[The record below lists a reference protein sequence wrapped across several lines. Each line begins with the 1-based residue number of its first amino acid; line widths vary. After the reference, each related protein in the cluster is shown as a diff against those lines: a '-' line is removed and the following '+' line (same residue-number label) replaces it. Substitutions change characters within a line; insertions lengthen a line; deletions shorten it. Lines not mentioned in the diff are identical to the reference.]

1 VLRVTSADLRS
12 LAAALAPVDPADPTW
27 FPFDVDVAGGRLQWL
42 RVDEGLIVDSAFLDP
57 RMPATGR
64 PQAFTALAPVA
75 ALRPPAGA
83 PAWLWHTSFCGSTLL
98 ARILHLAPRSVAL
111 REPLLLRRLSD
122 AAHAGV
128 EVAPWLHPMT
138 ALLSRPWRPDGRVV
152 VKPTHA
158 ALNLARAAMAAT
170 PEAKALLLT
179 SPLEDF
185 LVSHLKK
192 TADTLAKIPQ
202 LAERALRAGG
212 LPQRLPASAWQPPS
226 PLAAAALQ
234 WAAQRELVA
243 GLHADCGSRLRVLDW
258 AGLRER
264 IEDGAVEAAAFLQ
277 LDLPEAALRAHAR
290 ACAGV
295 HAKAPARRYD
305 TATLREENDWLRAQH
320 RAAVSD
326 ALRWAEAHVLPALSP
341 EALRVDG

>member
-1 VLRVTSADLRS
+1 MT
-12 LAAALAPVDPADPTW
+12 AANPNKLPTALAPVDPADPTW

-42 RVDEGLIVDSAFLDP
+42 CVDEALIAESAFLDP
-57 RMPATGR
+57 RMPTAGR
-64 PQAFTALAPVA
+64 PQALTALAPVA
-75 ALRPPAGA
+75 DLHPPAVT

-98 ARILHLAPRSVAL
+98 ARILHLAPYSVAL

-122 AAHAGV
+122 AADAGV
-128 EVAPWLHPMT
+128 DITPWLSPLI
-138 ALLSRPWRPDGRVV
+138 ALLARPWRPEGRVV
-152 VKPTHA
+152 IKPTHA
-158 ALNLARAAMAAT
+158 ALNLARVAMAST
-170 PEAKALLLT
+170 PTAKALLLT

-192 TADTLAKIPQ
+192 SADTLSKIPL
-202 LAERALRAGG
+202 LAERALRAGDL
-212 LPQRLPASAWQPPS
+212 LPRLPAEALQPPS
-226 PLAAAALQ
+226 ALAAAALQ

-243 GLHADCGSRLRVLDW
+243 ALRADCGPRLRVLDW
-258 AGLRER
+258 ARLRER
-264 IEDGAVEAAAFLQ
+264 IEDGAVESAGFLG

-305 TATLREENDWLRAQH
+305 TATLRDENAWLRTQH
-320 RAAVSD
+320 QAVVFE
-326 ALRWAEAHVLPALSP
+326 AVRWAEAHVLPALSP

>member
-1 VLRVTSADLRS
+1 MTAADPNK

-42 RVDEGLIVDSAFLDP
+42 RVDEALIAESAFLDP
-57 RMPATGR
+57 RMPMSGR
-64 PQAFTALAPVA
+64 TNALTPLAPIV
-75 ALRPPAGA
+75 ALRPAADA

-98 ARILHLAPRSVAL
+98 ARILHLAPHSVAL

-128 EVAPWLHPMT
+128 DIAPWLPPLI
-138 ALLSRPWRPDGRVV
+138 ALLARPWRPEGRVV

-170 PEAKALLLT
+170 PAAKALLLT

-192 TADTLAKIPQ
+192 SADTLSKIPQ
-202 LAERALRAGG
+202 LAERALRAGD
-212 LPQRLPASAWQPPS
+212 LPQRLPAEALQPPS
-226 PLAAAALQ
+226 ALAGAALQ

-243 GLHADCGSRLRVLDW
+243 GLRTGCGPRLRVLDW
-258 AGLRER
+258 ARLRER
-264 IEDGAVEAAAFLQ
+264 IEDGALEAAGFLG

-295 HAKAPARRYD
+295 HAKATARRYD
-305 TATLREENDWLRAQH
+305 TATLREENAWLRAQH
-320 RAAVSD
+320 QAAVSE
-326 ALRWAEAHVLPALSP
+326 ALRWAEAYVLPALSP
-341 EALRVDG
+341 GALQVEG